1 MEKICGIY
9 KITSPSGR
17 VYIGE
22 SIDVIKRFKSYKNLK
37 INNAQRRLIYSL
49 RKYGYELHIFEVLEK
64 CDILEL
70 KCKERYWQDFYNV
83 LCEKGLNCKLT
94 ECGELKQVHSDE
106 TKAKISSKVKGAKN
120 GMYGVIGELHPNY
133 GKVGE
138 KAPMYGKKGELC
150 PAYKVPRTE
159 EQKNKQS
166 IRMAG
171 KNNSF
176 YGKKHSLDSKVKI
189 SLNHADFKG
198 SNNPNSKKILD
209 TDTGA
214 IYHCKKEASES
225 LGININTLSKY
236 LTNKLPNKTSL
247 IYLENNSIKSLR
259 D

>member
-22 SIDVIKRFKSYKNLK
+22 STDIHKRWKSYKNPN
-37 INNAQRRLIYSL
+37 INKNQERLIYSIK
-49 RKYGYELHIFEVLEK
+49 KYTVDLHTFEIIEECKFDELL
-64 CDILEL
+64 CR
-70 KCKERYWQDFYNV
+70 ERYWQDFYNV
-83 LCEKGLNCKLT
+83 LGKKGLNCKLT
-94 ECGELKQVHSDE
+94 ECGELKQVHSDR
-106 TKAKISSKVKGAKN
+106 TKEKISSKVKGTKN
-120 GMYGVIGELHPNY
+120 GMYGVRGEMHPNY

-138 KAPMYGKKGELC
+138 KAPMYGKKGELS
-150 PAYKVPRTE
+150 PTYGLTRTE

-166 IRMAG
+166 IRMSG

-176 YGKKHSLDSKVKI
+176 YGKKHSLESKAKI

-198 SNNPNSKKILD
+198 KNNPNSKKILD
-209 TDTGA
+209 TETG
-214 IYHCKKEASES
+214 IVYYGKKEASES

-236 LTNKLPNKTSL
+236 LTNMLPNKTSL
-247 IYLENNSIKSLR
+247 IYLENNSIKSLQ